1 MMLVLVFFSLLPRVY
16 MITPQLTEQYGHVP
30 RVSVVCAS
38 LKARTSASASCGEKP
53 SPTAEDVPSPVA
65 QIRKN
70 WRRLSGAFIESPG
83 GVVAAALYLFGACA
97 KNLDN
102 LNASAHPCAQKSIV
116 PRALY
121 ARSATRS

>member
-1 MMLVLVFFSLLPRVY
+1 

-38 LKARTSASASCGEKP
+38 LNVRTSASASCGEKP
-53 SPTAEDVPSPVA
+53 SPTADDVPRPVA

-83 GVVAAALYLFGACA
+83 GIDAVALEQLLLLAP
-97 KNLDN
+97 K
-102 LNASAHPCAQKSIV
+102 I
-116 PRALY
+116 
-121 ARSATRS
+121 T

>member
-1 MMLVLVFFSLLPRVY
+1 

-38 LKARTSASASCGEKP
+38 LKARTSANASCGEKP

-83 GVVAAALYLFGACA
+83 DVDAVALLIIIAARA
-97 KNLDN
+97 KKLRTFT
-102 LNASAHPCAQKSIV
+102 CG
-116 PRALY
+116 R
-121 ARSATRS
+121 

>member
-30 RVSVVCAS
+30 RVSDVCAS
-38 LKARTSASASCGEKP
+38 LKARTSANASCGEKP

-70 WRRLSGAFIESPG
+70 WRRLSGAFIESP
-83 GVVAAALYLFGACA
+83 VILILQHSYKFSAACEGT
-97 KNLDN
+97 
-102 LNASAHPCAQKSIV
+102 S
-116 PRALY
+116 
-121 ARSATRS
+121 